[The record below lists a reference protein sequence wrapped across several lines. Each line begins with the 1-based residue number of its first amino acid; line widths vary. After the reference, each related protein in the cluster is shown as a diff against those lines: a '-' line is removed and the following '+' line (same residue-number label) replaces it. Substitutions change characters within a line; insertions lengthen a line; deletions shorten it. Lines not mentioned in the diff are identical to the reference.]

1 LAELALP
8 AVAAIASVPAVVAVA
23 AAHPGEDVPPAPAGA
38 ATPGDPI
45 STLAYA
51 AATASEAPKPSKGKR
66 WREEESADEDEGHD
80 QCIIC
85 HEDFNNSG
93 DHKVVSLACGHLFGN
108 CCILKWLGE
117 RKACPSC
124 NKKAARRDIRPIFFS
139 RLVLRDRTEEEA
151 LQRELER
158 QRQQRQRAEEALKRR
173 QQDLVKSQVEKKSL
187 EAELKALKQ
196 QLKAAQQQW
205 ATTAAA
211 AAAAHPP
218 HTTTTAPLAPSS
230 TVPFGI
236 GGGRQHTKKPPPH
249 PFPSSSSSH
258 ATAQGEGMLSAEGLR
273 GCTTGSL
280 QKGVPSA
287 GSRTNSVWSVL
298 GRFGLREGTALA
310 SAEGEGCVLVSCV
323 SEVAGG
329 VGGGQGTQA
338 WTLCK
343 VNYLSRL
350 HQYMRTPL
358 HSKAITD
365 CKVEPR
371 EGRTVLTS
379 SLDKTVRLTC
389 IASDNL
395 VCAWT
400 LPVAVWTRARA
411 HTHTLTLTHTRSLT
425 HSLTHTHTHT
435 GMEHVLGPTRR
446 DELLLWRDAEQTLSH

>member
-1 LAELALP
+1 MA
-8 AVAAIASVPAVVAVA
+8 
-23 AAHPGEDVPPAPAGA
+23 AGA
-38 ATPGDPI
+38 CA
-45 STLAYA
+45 
-51 AATASEAPKPSKGKR
+51 
-66 WREEESADEDEGHD
+66 
-80 QCIIC
+80 
-85 HEDFNNSG
+85 
-93 DHKVVSLACGHLFGN
+93 
-108 CCILKWLGE
+108 
-117 RKACPSC
+117 
-124 NKKAARRDIRPIFFS
+124 
-139 RLVLRDRTEEEA
+139 
-151 LQRELER
+151 
-158 QRQQRQRAEEALKRR
+158 
-173 QQDLVKSQVEKKSL
+173 
-187 EAELKALKQ
+187 
-196 QLKAAQQQW
+196 
-205 ATTAAA
+205 
-211 AAAAHPP
+211 
-218 HTTTTAPLAPSS
+218 
-230 TVPFGI
+230 
-236 GGGRQHTKKPPPH
+236 
-249 PFPSSSSSH
+249 
-258 ATAQGEGMLSAEGLR
+258 EGMLSAEGVR

-280 QKGVPSA
+280 QKSVPSA
-287 GSRTNSVWSVL
+287 RSRTNSVWSVL

-323 SEVAGG
+323 SEVAAAAAAA
-329 VGGGQGTQA
+329 GGGGGGAQGTQA

-343 VNYLSRL
+343 VNYLSCL
-350 HQYMRTPL
+350 HQYMRPPL